1 MFLSPSLYFPT
12 FKVNTYHSF
21 LYTCAILPFFSS
33 SVPLILKFQIV
44 GWVGPCK
51 TAEGKLS
58 CPSESRTPFPDHQ
71 PCRDTDRVVEDHQK
85 AYRQEMGY

>member
-1 MFLSPSLYFPT
+1 
-12 FKVNTYHSF
+12 
-21 LYTCAILPFFSS
+21 
-33 SVPLILKFQIV
+33 
-44 GWVGPCK
+44 VGPCK